1 MAAGCKKCDPHEIC
15 EECPE
20 WIFTLADLIMC
31 MMGLFVILWV
41 LKPGPK
47 PEDKQ
52 KMTEEQIKVFA
63 AIREAFKYEPDP
75 QSQDPIDLQ
84 MLLNKLQ
91 KLKPHLGPGEGGETK
106 IKPDGAVGTDP
117 EVTKIRDGKRAGVG
131 GRLLFDVGG
140 AEMSPDARRDL
151 AQIADKIRGHRQIV
165 YVKGHTALDDFKE
178 DVTPQRQLDLSL
190 RRAQVVADYL
200 TTLKVS
206 PDVIRV
212 QGCSTY
218 EPVVRRAYAEEQRRL
233 NRRVE
238 VEVTDTIVEER
249 QDSARSAPPLSP
261 PAGTH
266 EAPAHSAE
274 AAADPSPA
282 H

>member
-1 MAAGCKKCDPHEIC
+1 
-15 EECPE
+15 
-20 WIFTLADLIMC
+20 MC

-52 KMTEEQIKVFA
+52 RMTEEQIRVFA

-75 QSQDPIDLQ
+75 HSTDPIDLEI
-84 MLLNKLQ
+84 LLRRLQ

-106 IKPDGAVGTDP
+106 IKRESAVGTDP
-117 EVTKIRDGKRAGVG
+117 EVTKIRDGKRVGVG
-131 GRLLFDVGG
+131 GRLLFTPGG
-140 AEMSPDARRDL
+140 AELSAEARRDIE
-151 AQIADKIRGHRQIV
+151 QIADKIRGHRQIV
-165 YVKGHTALDDFKE
+165 FVKGHTALDDFK
-178 DVTPQRQLDLSL
+178 DDATPQRQRDLSI

-200 TTLKVS
+200 TELKVS
-206 PDVIRV
+206 PDVLRV
-212 QGCSTY
+212 QGCSIF
-218 EPVVRRAYAEEQRRL
+218 EPVVQRAYAEGQRTL

-249 QDSARSAPPLSP
+249 QDSARATVPHL
-261 PAGTH
+261 PAGGAP
-266 EAPAHSAE
+266 EASEHTAE
-274 AAADPSPA
+274 AATDPSPT

>member
-52 KMTEEQIKVFA
+52 RMTEEQVKVFA

-106 IKPDGAVGTDP
+106 IKRDGAEGTDP

-131 GRLLFDVGG
+131 GRLLFTPGG
-140 AEMSPDARRDL
+140 AELSPDAKREVE
-151 AQIADKIRGHRQIV
+151 QIAEKIRGHRQIV
-165 YVKGHTALDDFKE
+165 FVKGHTALDDFK
-178 DVTPQRQLDLSL
+178 DDATPQRQRDLSI

-200 TTLKVS
+200 TELKVS
-206 PDVIRV
+206 PDVLRV
-212 QGCSTY
+212 QGCSIF
-218 EPVVRRAYAEEQRRL
+218 EPVVQRAYAEGQRLL

-238 VEVTDTIVEER
+238 VEVTDSIVEER
-249 QDSARSAPPLSP
+249 QDAARATVHSAPAEPASA
-261 PAGTH
+261 PAGHT
-266 EAPAHSAE
+266 AE
-274 AAADPSPA
+274 AAIDPSPA

>member
-47 PEDKQ
+47 PEDRQ
-52 KMTEEQIKVFA
+52 KLTEEQIRVFA

-84 MLLNKLQ
+84 ILLNKLQ

-106 IKPDGAVGTDP
+106 IRREGAEGTDP

-131 GRLLFDVGG
+131 GRLLFTPG
-140 AEMSPDARRDL
+140 AAELSPDAKRDL
-151 AQIADKIRGHRQIV
+151 EQIANQIRGHRQIV
-165 YVKGHTALDDFKE
+165 FVKGHTALDDFKE
-178 DVTPQRQLDLSL
+178 DVTPQRQMDLSI

-206 PDVIRV
+206 PDVLRV
-212 QGCSTY
+212 QGCSTF
-218 EPVVRRAYAEEQRRL
+218 EPVVQRAYVEGQRTF

-238 VEVTDTIVEER
+238 VEVTDTIVEDR
-249 QDSARSAPPLSP
+249 QDAARTSASHLPGEPASDV
-261 PAGTH
+261 PAGAT
-266 EAPAHSAE
+266 EAAVDPAPAH
-274 AAADPSPA
+274 
-282 H
+282 